1 MSMSNLAKYK
11 RLLPTLLRILGIAFV
26 LSVIALIVLKIF
38 LDETYFHGYDP
49 NAPLQTEI
57 ALVQD
62 KPPYTW
68 TKFYYR
74 GARGD
79 RVPAVMA
86 SPKNSKGPFP
96 CVVFLHGIGDDKE
109 FMAENKLDEQFVKAG
124 FAFVCFDQLM
134 RGERE
139 QKGWFQS
146 LAAFRVRAA
155 CTVNDTRRMI
165 DYLVTRPDIATNR
178 IYLCGASYGAMTGST
193 AAAFDSR
200 IRAVVLTYG
209 GGRLTKML
217 SAPTIAEEAGKWR
230 CAMWPLAWYF
240 TSVWDPVNY
249 VGQIAPRHVLIQN
262 GDADTVIPEVCA
274 RALQEAAREPKT
286 VKWYKGDHLGKTRD
300 LDIPLV
306 TLVLADALAFIQEQD
321 LTPH

>member
-1 MSMSNLAKYK
+1 MWK
-11 RLLPTLLRILGIAFV
+11 RTPQTLWRILEMAFV
-26 LSVIALIVLKIF
+26 LSAVALIALKMF
-38 LDETYFHGYDP
+38 LDATYFQGYDP
-49 NAPLQTEI
+49 NASLQAEI

-86 SPKNSKGPFP
+86 SPKTSKGPFP
-96 CVVFLHGIGDDKE
+96 CVIFLHGIGDDKE

-134 RGERE
+134 RGERK
-139 QKGWFQS
+139 QKAWLQS

-155 CTVNDTRRMI
+155 CTINDTRRLI
-165 DYLVTRPDIATNR
+165 DYLVTRPDIAPNR
-178 IYLCGASYGAMTGST
+178 IYLSGASYGAMTGST

-209 GGRLTKML
+209 GGMLTTML
-217 SAPTIAEEAGKWR
+217 SAPAIAEEAGKWR
-230 CAMWPLAWYF
+230 YAMWPLAWYF
-240 TSVWDPVNY
+240 TSVWDPVKY
-249 VGQIAPRHVLIQN
+249 VGKIAPRQVLLQN
-262 GDADTVIPEVCA
+262 GDADTVIPERCA

-286 VKWYKGDHLGKTRD
+286 VKWYKGDHLGKTSD

-306 TLVLADALAFIQEQD
+306 TAVLADALAFIQEQD
-321 LTPH
+321 AKVVVTK